1 MHVADS
7 FHTWCPDRLHRHTF
21 GRRVV
26 FLISIHLSPL
36 WMLVFLREECFC
48 LFFLVNPHFLLL
60 FRGRVVVLWQRTDS
74 VTVGY
79 DTSVEMIFVSGH
91 LIGKVYG
98 VFLVLLLTHPTP
110 QCINPPLSTAQPAVR
125 DSQPPKKWL
134 FLTEEINLFVIPI
147 FNLFCNKII

>member
-1 MHVADS
+1 MSRQTPPTYIRPQGVFS
-7 FHTWCPDRLHRHTF
+7 NFHPFISSVDACFSP
-21 GRRVV
+21 GGV
-26 FLISIHLSPL
+26 F
-36 WMLVFLREECFC
+36 F
-48 LFFLVNPHFLLL
+48 FFLVNPHFLLL

-98 VFLVLLLTHPTP
+98 VFFGLTVNTP
-110 QCINPPLSTAQPAVR
+110 QRKRKSPQCVHPPLSTAQPAVR

-134 FLTEEINLFVIPI
+134 FLTEEINLFVIPT